1 MSDTYVRTPRKVTL
15 YGRVVLAATHGKG
28 GKNTMEIHA
37 GGSCGYPAYKVSW
50 RAPTGEFE
58 SRSVSLGRAAR
69 ALSKWLK

>member
-1 MSDTYVRTPRKVTL
+1 
-15 YGRVVLAATHGKG
+15 
-28 GKNTMEIHA
+28 MEIHA